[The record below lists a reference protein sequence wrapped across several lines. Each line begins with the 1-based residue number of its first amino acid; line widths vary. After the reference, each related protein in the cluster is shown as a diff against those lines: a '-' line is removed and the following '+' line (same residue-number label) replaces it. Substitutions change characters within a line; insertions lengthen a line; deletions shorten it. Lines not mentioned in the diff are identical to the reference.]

1 MSNFKKNLILS
12 SLAILLVA
20 GGGFGLGQSIHN
32 NISSQKV
39 EVKNVSQRIS
49 YSGDLDLMT
58 VSQPTKPVTATG
70 QISQGFIN
78 RFNNDIVLDSKTGQF
93 VINQKLLPVNA
104 TNIELGT
111 LNTLVA
117 QSNSQLKQ
125 IVQKS
130 PKSHTVQVGNSVV
143 VANSITDAQQA
154 SQQND
159 LTNTSNYHYGSTY
172 LHVYWY
178 GFRIGMNRSDI
189 QLAVG
194 AGLVI
199 AGVYVPVR
207 AAQAALGVLGLTVGR
222 FIPGGIVFNSSPQ
235 FAPLVGSRAVVWG
248 VQWQ

>member
-70 QISQGFIN
+70 QISQAFIN

-117 QSNSQLKQ
+117 QSNSQLK
-125 IVQKS
+125 
-130 PKSHTVQVGNSVV
+130 
-143 VANSITDAQQA
+143 
-154 SQQND
+154 
-159 LTNTSNYHYGSTY
+159 
-172 LHVYWY
+172 
-178 GFRIGMNRSDI
+178 
-189 QLAVG
+189 
-194 AGLVI
+194 
-199 AGVYVPVR
+199 
-207 AAQAALGVLGLTVGR
+207 
-222 FIPGGIVFNSSPQ
+222 
-235 FAPLVGSRAVVWG
+235 
-248 VQWQ
+248 

>member
-1 MSNFKKNLILS
+1 MLNYKKNLILS

-39 EVKNVSQRIS
+39 EAKNVSQRIS
-49 YSGDLDLMT
+49 YSGDIDLMA

-70 QISQGFIN
+70 QISQAFIN

-93 VINQKLLPVNA
+93 VINQRLLPVNA

-159 LTNTSNYHYGSTY
+159 LTTTSNYHYGSTY
-172 LHVYWY
+172 LHV
-178 GFRIGMNRSDI
+178 I
-189 QLAVG
+189 
-194 AGLVI
+194 
-199 AGVYVPVR
+199 
-207 AAQAALGVLGLTVGR
+207 
-222 FIPGGIVFNSSPQ
+222 
-235 FAPLVGSRAVVWG
+235 
-248 VQWQ
+248 

>member
-70 QISQGFIN
+70 QISQAFIN

-104 TNIELGT
+104 TNIELG
-111 LNTLVA
+111 
-117 QSNSQLKQ
+117 
-125 IVQKS
+125 
-130 PKSHTVQVGNSVV
+130 H
-143 VANSITDAQQA
+143 SI
-154 SQQND
+154 
-159 LTNTSNYHYGSTY
+159 H
-172 LHVYWY
+172 
-178 GFRIGMNRSDI
+178 
-189 QLAVG
+189 
-194 AGLVI
+194 
-199 AGVYVPVR
+199 
-207 AAQAALGVLGLTVGR
+207 
-222 FIPGGIVFNSSPQ
+222 
-235 FAPLVGSRAVVWG
+235 
-248 VQWQ
+248 